1 MTINRKEKILIF
13 VLILFLL
20 VGGTYTLGIMPKNND
35 KKTAQEELQTV
46 EGDIAKVKKQ
56 IDAVSPARYNKLV
69 EEIRQNEAAYKQ
81 LTSTKNNLN
90 EELLP
95 SNMPGHQD
103 SVAIAETL
111 YKFFGDLGFNVEI
124 SLGRPV
130 TTSTKKVYTISSA
143 YKTDMQ
149 TLYKVTDAIA
159 RVKSYNLTYLS
170 MTPDCITG
178 VYENPKPKGIAK
190 LNRNI
195 KGGI

>member
-56 IDAVSPARYNKLV
+56 NAAVSPSEYNRLI
-69 EEIRQNEAAYKQ
+69 EDIRRNEAALKQ
-81 LTSTKNNLN
+81 LTSPSNNLN
-90 EELLP
+90 EELIP

-143 YKTDMQ
+143 YKTNMQ

-159 RVKSYNLTYLS
+159 RVKSFNLTYLS
-170 MTPDCITG
+170 MTPDGNNVSGTFSMTIT
-178 VYENPKPKGIAK
+178 YI
-190 LNRNI
+190 LNE
-195 KGGI
+195 

>member
-1 MTINRKEKILIF
+1 MTINRKEKVLIF
-13 VLILFLL
+13 ILILFLL

-143 YKTDMQ
+143 YKTNMQ

-159 RVKSYNLTYLS
+159 RVKSFNLTYLS
-170 MTPDCITG
+170 MTPDGNEVSGTFSMTIT
-178 VYENPKPKGIAK
+178 YI
-190 LNRNI
+190 LNE
-195 KGGI
+195 

>member
-46 EGDIAKVKKQ
+46 EGDIAKIKKQ
-56 IDAVSPARYNKLV
+56 NAAVSPSEYNRLI
-69 EEIRQNEAAYKQ
+69 EDIRKNEAAYKQ
-81 LTSTKNNLN
+81 LTSTNNNLN

-143 YKTDMQ
+143 YNTDMQ

-170 MTPDCITG
+170 MTPDGNNVSGTFSMTIT
-178 VYENPKPKGIAK
+178 YI
-190 LNRNI
+190 LNE
-195 KGGI
+195 

>member
-69 EEIRQNEAAYKQ
+69 EEIRQNEAALKQ
-81 LTSTKNNLN
+81 LTSPSNNLN
-90 EELLP
+90 EELIP

-143 YKTDMQ
+143 YKTAMQ
-149 TLYKVTDAIA
+149 TLYRVTDAIA

-170 MTPDCITG
+170 MTPDGNDVSGTFTMTIT
-178 VYENPKPKGIAK
+178 YI
-190 LNRNI
+190 LNE
-195 KGGI
+195 

>member
-81 LTSTKNNLN
+81 LTSTNNNLN

-170 MTPDCITG
+170 MTPDGNDVSGTFSMTIT
-178 VYENPKPKGIAK
+178 YI
-190 LNRNI
+190 LNE
-195 KGGI
+195 

>member
-56 IDAVSPARYNKLV
+56 TDSVSPARYNKLI

-143 YKTDMQ
+143 YKTNMQ

-159 RVKSYNLTYLS
+159 RVKSFNLTYLS
-170 MTPDCITG
+170 MTPDGNNVSGTFSMTIT
-178 VYENPKPKGIAK
+178 YI
-190 LNRNI
+190 LNE
-195 KGGI
+195 

>member
-159 RVKSYNLTYLS
+159 CVKSYNLVHLS
-170 MTPDCITG
+170 MTPDGNDVSGTFTMTIT
-178 VYENPKPKGIAK
+178 YI
-190 LNRNI
+190 LNE
-195 KGGI
+195 

>member
-1 MTINRKEKILIF
+1 MTINRKEKVLIF
-13 VLILFLL
+13 ILILFLL

-170 MTPDCITG
+170 MTPDGNNVSGTFSMTIT
-178 VYENPKPKGIAK
+178 YI
-190 LNRNI
+190 LNE
-195 KGGI
+195 

>member
-159 RVKSYNLTYLS
+159 RVKSFNLTYLS
-170 MTPDCITG
+170 MTPDGNDVSGTFSMTIT
-178 VYENPKPKGIAK
+178 YI
-190 LNRNI
+190 LNE
-195 KGGI
+195 

>member
-1 MTINRKEKILIF
+1 MTINRKEKVLIF

-56 IDAVSPARYNKLV
+56 TDAVSSARYNKLV

-170 MTPDCITG
+170 MTPDGNDVSGTFTMTIT
-178 VYENPKPKGIAK
+178 YI
-190 LNRNI
+190 LNE
-195 KGGI
+195 

>member
-124 SLGRPV
+124 SLGRPF

-143 YKTDMQ
+143 YNTDMQ

-170 MTPDCITG
+170 MTPDGNDVSGTFTMTIT
-178 VYENPKPKGIAK
+178 YI
-190 LNRNI
+190 LNE
-195 KGGI
+195 

>member
-13 VLILFLL
+13 LLILFLL

-56 IDAVSPARYNKLV
+56 IDAVSPARYNKLI

-143 YKTDMQ
+143 YKTNMQ

-159 RVKSYNLTYLS
+159 RVKSFNLTYLS
-170 MTPDCITG
+170 MTPDGNDVSGTFSMTIT
-178 VYENPKPKGIAK
+178 YI
-190 LNRNI
+190 LNE
-195 KGGI
+195 

>member
-170 MTPDCITG
+170 ITPDGNNVSGTFSMTIT
-178 VYENPKPKGIAK
+178 YI
-190 LNRNI
+190 LNE
-195 KGGI
+195 

>member
-69 EEIRQNEAAYKQ
+69 EEIRQNAAALKQ
-81 LTSTKNNLN
+81 LTSPSNNLN
-90 EELLP
+90 EELIP

-124 SLGRPV
+124 SLCAPV
-130 TTSTKKVYTISSA
+130 TTSNKKVYTISSA
-143 YKTDMQ
+143 YKTNMQ

-159 RVKSYNLTYLS
+159 RVKSYNLTILS
-170 MTPDCITG
+170 MKPDGNDVSGTFAMTIT
-178 VYENPKPKGIAK
+178 YI
-190 LNRNI
+190 LNE
-195 KGGI
+195 

>member
-159 RVKSYNLTYLS
+159 RVKSYNLVHLS
-170 MTPDCITG
+170 MTPDGNDVSGTFTMTIT
-178 VYENPKPKGIAK
+178 YI
-190 LNRNI
+190 LNE
-195 KGGI
+195 

>member
-13 VLILFLL
+13 LLILFLL

-170 MTPDCITG
+170 MTPDGNDVSGTFSMTIT
-178 VYENPKPKGIAK
+178 YI
-190 LNRNI
+190 LNE
-195 KGGI
+195 

>member
-46 EGDIAKVKKQ
+46 EGDIAKIKKQ
-56 IDAVSPARYNKLV
+56 NAAVSPSEYNKLI
-69 EEIRQNEAAYKQ
+69 EDIRRNEAAYKQ
-81 LTSTKNNLN
+81 LTSTNNNLN

-130 TTSTKKVYTISSA
+130 TTSTKKVCTISSA
-143 YKTDMQ
+143 YNTDMQ

-170 MTPDCITG
+170 MTPDGNDVSGTFSMTIT
-178 VYENPKPKGIAK
+178 YI
-190 LNRNI
+190 LNE
-195 KGGI
+195 

>member
-56 IDAVSPARYNKLV
+56 NAAVSPSEYNRLI
-69 EEIRQNEAAYKQ
+69 EDIRKNEAALKQ
-81 LTSTKNNLN
+81 LTSPSNNLN
-90 EELLP
+90 EELIP

-111 YKFFGDLGFNVEI
+111 YKFFGDLGFAVEI

-143 YKTDMQ
+143 YKTNMQ

-159 RVKSYNLTYLS
+159 RVKSFNLTYLS
-170 MTPDCITG
+170 MTPDGNDVSGTFSMTIT
-178 VYENPKPKGIAK
+178 YI
-190 LNRNI
+190 LNE
-195 KGGI
+195 

>member
-46 EGDIAKVKKQ
+46 EGDIAKIKKQ
-56 IDAVSPARYNKLV
+56 NAAVSPSEYNRLI
-69 EEIRQNEAAYKQ
+69 EDIRRNEAAYKQ

-111 YKFFGDLGFNVEI
+111 YKFFGDLSFNVEI

-143 YKTDMQ
+143 YNTDMQ

-170 MTPDCITG
+170 MTPDGNNVSGTFSMTIT
-178 VYENPKPKGIAK
+178 YI
-190 LNRNI
+190 LNE
-195 KGGI
+195 

>member
-46 EGDIAKVKKQ
+46 EGDIAKIKKQ
-56 IDAVSPARYNKLV
+56 NAAVSPSEYNRLI
-69 EEIRQNEAAYKQ
+69 EDIRRNEAALKQ
-81 LTSTKNNLN
+81 LTSPSNNLN

-170 MTPDCITG
+170 MTPDGNNVSGTFSMTIT
-178 VYENPKPKGIAK
+178 YI
-190 LNRNI
+190 LNE
-195 KGGI
+195 

>member
-143 YKTDMQ
+143 YKTNMQ

-159 RVKSYNLTYLS
+159 RVKSFNLTYLS
-170 MTPDCITG
+170 MTPDGNDVSGTFSMTIT
-178 VYENPKPKGIAK
+178 YI
-190 LNRNI
+190 LNE
-195 KGGI
+195 

>member
-111 YKFFGDLGFNVEI
+111 YKFFGDLGFDVEI

-130 TTSTKKVYTISSA
+130 TTTTKKVYTISSA

-170 MTPDCITG
+170 MTPDGNDVSGTFSMTIT
-178 VYENPKPKGIAK
+178 YI
-190 LNRNI
+190 LNE
-195 KGGI
+195 

>member
-35 KKTAQEELQTV
+35 KKTVQEELQTV

-159 RVKSYNLTYLS
+159 RVKSYNLVHLS
-170 MTPDCITG
+170 MTPDGNDVSGTFTMTIT
-178 VYENPKPKGIAK
+178 YI
-190 LNRNI
+190 LNE
-195 KGGI
+195 

>member
-56 IDAVSPARYNKLV
+56 NAAVSPSEYNRLI
-69 EEIRQNEAAYKQ
+69 EDIRKNEAALKQ
-81 LTSTKNNLN
+81 LTSPSNNLN
-90 EELLP
+90 EELIP

-159 RVKSYNLTYLS
+159 RVKSFNLTYLS
-170 MTPDCITG
+170 MTPDGNNVSGTFSMTIT
-178 VYENPKPKGIAK
+178 YI
-190 LNRNI
+190 LNE
-195 KGGI
+195 

>member
-13 VLILFLL
+13 ILILFLL

-56 IDAVSPARYNKLV
+56 NAAVSPSEYNRLI
-69 EEIRQNEAAYKQ
+69 EDIRRNEAALKQ
-81 LTSTKNNLN
+81 LTSPSNNLN
-90 EELLP
+90 EELIP

-143 YKTDMQ
+143 YKTNMQ

-170 MTPDCITG
+170 MTPDGNDVSGTFTMTIT
-178 VYENPKPKGIAK
+178 YI
-190 LNRNI
+190 LNE
-195 KGGI
+195 

>member
-69 EEIRQNEAAYKQ
+69 EEIRQNEAAYKH

-159 RVKSYNLTYLS
+159 RVKSYNLVHLS
-170 MTPDCITG
+170 MTPDGNDVSGTFTMTIT
-178 VYENPKPKGIAK
+178 YI
-190 LNRNI
+190 LNE
-195 KGGI
+195 

>member
-46 EGDIAKVKKQ
+46 EGDIAKIKKQ
-56 IDAVSPARYNKLV
+56 NAAVSPSEYRLI
-69 EEIRQNEAAYKQ
+69 EDIRKNEAAYKQ

-170 MTPDCITG
+170 MTPDGNNVSGTFSMTIT
-178 VYENPKPKGIAK
+178 YI
-190 LNRNI
+190 LNE
-195 KGGI
+195 

>member
-143 YKTDMQ
+143 YNTDMQ

-170 MTPDCITG
+170 MKPDGNNVSGTFSMTIT
-178 VYENPKPKGIAK
+178 YI
-190 LNRNI
+190 LNE
-195 KGGI
+195 

>member
-46 EGDIAKVKKQ
+46 EGDIAKIKKQ
-56 IDAVSPARYNKLV
+56 NAAVSPSEYNRLI
-69 EEIRQNEAAYKQ
+69 EDIRKNEAAYKQ
-81 LTSTKNNLN
+81 LTSTNNNLN

-170 MTPDCITG
+170 MTPDGNNVSGTFSMTIT
-178 VYENPKPKGIAK
+178 YI
-190 LNRNI
+190 LNE
-195 KGGI
+195 

>member
-13 VLILFLL
+13 ILILFLL

-56 IDAVSPARYNKLV
+56 NAAVSPSEYNRLI
-69 EEIRQNEAAYKQ
+69 EDIRKNEAALKQ
-81 LTSTKNNLN
+81 LTSPSNNLN
-90 EELLP
+90 EELIP

-143 YKTDMQ
+143 YKTNMQ

-159 RVKSYNLTYLS
+159 RVKSFNLTYLS
-170 MTPDCITG
+170 MTPDGNDVSGTFSMTIT
-178 VYENPKPKGIAK
+178 YI
-190 LNRNI
+190 LNE
-195 KGGI
+195 

>member
-46 EGDIAKVKKQ
+46 EGDIAKIKKQ
-56 IDAVSPARYNKLV
+56 NAAVSPSEYNRLI
-69 EEIRQNEAAYKQ
+69 EDIRKNEAAYKQ
-81 LTSTKNNLN
+81 LTSTNNNLN

-170 MTPDCITG
+170 MTPDGNDVSGTFSMTIT
-178 VYENPKPKGIAK
+178 YI
-190 LNRNI
+190 LNE
-195 KGGI
+195 

>member
-1 MTINRKEKILIF
+1 MTINRKEKVLIF
-13 VLILFLL
+13 ILILFLL

-56 IDAVSPARYNKLV
+56 TDSVSPARYNKLV

-143 YKTDMQ
+143 YKTNMQ

-159 RVKSYNLTYLS
+159 RVKSFNLTYLS
-170 MTPDCITG
+170 MTPDGNDVSGTFSMTIT
-178 VYENPKPKGIAK
+178 YI
-190 LNRNI
+190 LNE
-195 KGGI
+195 

>member
-13 VLILFLL
+13 VIILFLL

-159 RVKSYNLTYLS
+159 RVKSFNLTYLS
-170 MTPDCITG
+170 MTPDGNDVSGTFSMTIT
-178 VYENPKPKGIAK
+178 YI
-190 LNRNI
+190 LNE
-195 KGGI
+195 

>member
-13 VLILFLL
+13 VLILFLI

-143 YKTDMQ
+143 YKTNMQ
-149 TLYKVTDAIA
+149 TLYKVTDAIE
-159 RVKSYNLTYLS
+159 RVKSFNLTYLS
-170 MTPDCITG
+170 MTPDGNDVSGTFSMTIT
-178 VYENPKPKGIAK
+178 YI
-190 LNRNI
+190 LNE
-195 KGGI
+195 

>member
-130 TTSTKKVYTISSA
+130 MTSTKKVYTISSA

-170 MTPDCITG
+170 MTPDGNNVSGTFSMTIT
-178 VYENPKPKGIAK
+178 YI
-190 LNRNI
+190 LNE
-195 KGGI
+195 

>member
-111 YKFFGDLGFNVEI
+111 YKFFGDLGFDVEI

-170 MTPDCITG
+170 MTPDGNDVSGTFSMTIT
-178 VYENPKPKGIAK
+178 YI
-190 LNRNI
+190 LNE
-195 KGGI
+195 

>member
-1 MTINRKEKILIF
+1 MTINRKEKVLIF
-13 VLILFLL
+13 ILILFLL

-56 IDAVSPARYNKLV
+56 TDSVSPARYNKLV

-159 RVKSYNLTYLS
+159 RVKSFNLTYLS
-170 MTPDCITG
+170 MTPDGNDVSGTFSMTIT
-178 VYENPKPKGIAK
+178 YI
-190 LNRNI
+190 LNE
-195 KGGI
+195 

>member
-111 YKFFGDLGFNVEI
+111 YKFFGDLGFDVEI

-170 MTPDCITG
+170 MTPDGNNVSGTFSMTIT
-178 VYENPKPKGIAK
+178 YI
-190 LNRNI
+190 LNE
-195 KGGI
+195 